1 MTDSRARAFLRSP
14 IAVAAVFFSVATTV
28 ALGGPATTPGM
39 ITFKAS
45 YGISISGINIG
56 EAVAESRFLG
66 NTYAA
71 AISGN
76 TSGPSR
82 LVSDASARLAGSG
95 RFSGGRVLPSTYS
108 LETMENGFATHVRM
122 AMRAGKVTDVSAV
135 PGLLPTKD
143 RVPVTD
149 RNKIGV
155 VDPMSA
161 FLVPLDGAG
170 GLPNGHKACDRTVKV
185 FDGWTRYDI
194 ALYYK
199 ATQAVDGRAEGY
211 AGPVIVCGARYVPV
225 AGHRAGGQS
234 VKSMATNTRLE
245 VWLAP
250 VKGLPVLVPYRILI
264 GTDLGDLIVYA
275 LRFSVDDG
283 TEHASA
289 K

>member
-1 MTDSRARAFLRSP
+1 MTDSRLSAFVGSGIR
-14 IAVAAVFFSVATTV
+14 IAAAVLAV
-28 ALGGPATTPGM
+28 ALGGALGKPAHAADT

-56 EAVAESRFLG
+56 EAEAESRFIG

-82 LVSDASARLAGSG
+82 LVSNASARLVGSG
-95 RFSGGRVLPSTYS
+95 RFYGSRVMPSSYS
-108 LETMENGFATHVRM
+108 LETLENGFATHVHM
-122 AMRAGKVTDVSAV
+122 AMHAGRVIDVSAL
-135 PGLLPTKD
+135 PGLLPTND
-143 RVPVTD
+143 RVPVTA
-149 RNKIGV
+149 RHKIGV
-155 VDPMSA
+155 VDPLSA
-161 FLVPLDGAG
+161 FLVPLDGP
-170 GLPNGHKACDRTVKV
+170 GLQSGRRACDRTVKV

-199 ATQAVDGRAEGY
+199 ATQAVDGRVDGY
-211 AGPVIVCGARYVPV
+211 TGPVIVCGARYVPI
-225 AGHRAGGQS
+225 AGHRTGGQS
-234 VKSMATNTRLE
+234 VQSMAGNTRLE

-250 VKGLPVLVPYRILI
+250 VKGLPVLVPYRMLI

-275 LRFSVDDG
+275 LRFSVDG
-283 TEHASA
+283 PAQHAEA